1 MVVGLREAMFYHRL
15 EGGDVKCDLC
25 NHRCRVRNNG
35 KGICYV
41 RENRN
46 GVLYTLVYGK
56 LISRAVDPV
65 EKKPLFHFH
74 PGSSAYSIA
83 TVGCNFRCL
92 NCQNYEISQMPRET
106 GRVVGENTTPES
118 VVEEARL
125 YRCKSIA
132 YTYTEPT
139 VFYEFAY
146 DVARLASKEG
156 IKNVFVTN
164 GYITEEAL
172 KEIRPYLDAANIDLK
187 GFSDEFYRKNCGARL
202 DLVLDTIRSYKKMG
216 IWIELT
222 TLLIPTLNDDEAQLK
237 AIADFIV
244 NLDPG
249 IPWHISRFYPMYKLL
264 DLPETPM
271 KSLDAARRI
280 GIEAGLRYVYQ
291 GNVPGSEG
299 ENTYCHRCGKL
310 LIHRYGYRILEY
322 EIKDGQCPRCGVKLD
337 GVWM

>member
-1 MVVGLREAMFYHRL
+1 MVVGLKEAMFYHRL

-25 NHRCRVRNNG
+25 NHRCHVRNNG
-35 KGICYV
+35 RGICYV
-41 RENRN
+41 RENKN

-65 EKKPLFHFH
+65 EKKPLFHFY

-106 GRVVGENTTPES
+106 KKIVGEDATPES

-125 YRCKSIA
+125 YRSKSIA

-156 IKNVFVTN
+156 IRNVFVTN

-271 KSLDAARRI
+271 KSLDSARRI

-299 ENTYCHRCGKL
+299 ENTYCHRCGEL

-322 EIKDGQCPRCGVKLD
+322 KIKDGQCPRCGVKID
-337 GVWM
+337 GVWT

>member
-1 MVVGLREAMFYHRL
+1 MKEAMFYHRL

-25 NHRCRVRNNG
+25 NHRCHVRSNG
-35 KGICYV
+35 RGICYV
-41 RENRN
+41 RENKN

-65 EKKPLFHFH
+65 EKKPLFHFY

-106 GRVVGENTTPES
+106 KKIVGEDATPES

-125 YRCKSIA
+125 YRSKSIA

-156 IKNVFVTN
+156 IRNVFVTN

-271 KSLDAARRI
+271 KSLDSARRI

-299 ENTYCHRCGKL
+299 ENTYCHRCGEL

-322 EIKDGQCPRCGVKLD
+322 KIKDGQCPRCGVKID
-337 GVWM
+337 GVWT

>member
-1 MVVGLREAMFYHRL
+1 MKEAMFYHRL

-25 NHRCRVRNNG
+25 NHRCLVRNNG
-35 KGICYV
+35 KGVCHV

-56 LISRAVDPV
+56 LISRAVDPI
-65 EKKPLFHFH
+65 EKKPLFHFY

-106 GRVVGENTTPES
+106 GRIVGEDVTPES
-118 VVEEARL
+118 VVEDAKL

-156 IKNVFVTN
+156 VKNVFVTN

-249 IPWHISRFYPMYKLL
+249 IPWHVSRFYPMYKLM

-271 KSLDAARRI
+271 KSLEAARRI
-280 GIEAGLRYVYQ
+280 GIQAGLRYVYQ

-299 ENTYCHRCGKL
+299 ENTYCHRCGEL

-322 EIKDGQCPRCGVKLD
+322 KIKNGQCPRCGVKID

>member
-1 MVVGLREAMFYHRL
+1 VGVGLKEAMFYHRL

-25 NHRCRVRNNG
+25 NHRCLVRNNG
-35 KGICYV
+35 KGVCHV

-65 EKKPLFHFH
+65 EKKPLFHFY

-106 GRVVGENTTPES
+106 GRIVGEDVTPES
-118 VVEEARL
+118 VVEDAKL

-156 IKNVFVTN
+156 VKNVFVTN

-249 IPWHISRFYPMYKLL
+249 IPWHVSRFYPMYKLM

-271 KSLDAARRI
+271 KSLEAARRI
-280 GIEAGLRYVYQ
+280 GIQAGLRYVYQ
-291 GNVPGSEG
+291 GNVPGSDG
-299 ENTYCHRCGKL
+299 ENTYCHRCGEL

-322 EIKDGQCPRCGVKLD
+322 KIKNGQCPRCGVKID

>member
-1 MVVGLREAMFYHRL
+1 MKEAMFYHRL

-25 NHRCRVRNNG
+25 NHRCIVRNNG
-35 KGICYV
+35 KGVCHV

-65 EKKPLFHFH
+65 EKKPLFHFY

-106 GRVVGENTTPES
+106 GRIVGEDVTPES
-118 VVEEARL
+118 VVEDAKL

-156 IKNVFVTN
+156 VKNVFVTN

-249 IPWHISRFYPMYKLL
+249 IPWHVSRFYPMYKLM

-271 KSLDAARRI
+271 KSLEAARRI
-280 GIEAGLRYVYQ
+280 GIQAGLRYVYQ

-299 ENTYCHRCGKL
+299 ENTYCHRCGEL

-322 EIKDGQCPRCGVKLD
+322 KIKNGQCPRCGVKID

>member
-1 MVVGLREAMFYHRL
+1 LKEAMFYHRL

-25 NHRCRVRNNG
+25 NHRCIVRNNG
-35 KGICYV
+35 KGVCHV

-65 EKKPLFHFH
+65 EKKPLFHFY

-106 GRVVGENTTPES
+106 GRIVGEDVTPES
-118 VVEEARL
+118 VVEDAKL

-156 IKNVFVTN
+156 VKNVFVTN

-249 IPWHISRFYPMYKLL
+249 IPWHVSRFYPMYKLM

-271 KSLDAARRI
+271 KSLEAARRI
-280 GIEAGLRYVYQ
+280 GIQAGLRYVYQ

-299 ENTYCHRCGKL
+299 ENTYCHRCGEL

-322 EIKDGQCPRCGVKLD
+322 KIKNGQCPRCGVKID